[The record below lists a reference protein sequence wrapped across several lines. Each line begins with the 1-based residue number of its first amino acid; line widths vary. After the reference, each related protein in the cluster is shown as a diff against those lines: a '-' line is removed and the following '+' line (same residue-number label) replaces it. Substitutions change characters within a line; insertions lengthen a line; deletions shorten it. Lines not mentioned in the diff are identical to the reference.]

1 MQIKI
6 SSIPYRY
13 LRQYVCCNSV
23 WFHLKPKRK
32 KKQSSPN
39 YSLHVCFIT
48 KDRIYI
54 GVLD

>member
-1 MQIKI
+1 MHIKI
-6 SSIPYRY
+6 SSIPYRN